1 MKKFLAVF
9 LALFYML
16 SVNTCFAAVSNL
28 YFVKNV
34 DKSTV
39 KSVVEP
45 IINNGK
51 YNIQKQDPYYA
62 ILKTDASNYI
72 IVILQPTGSNL
83 FYYFQSTDNNA
94 IDKNILKALKKANI
108 SYEQTQNQKYI
119 SLYESQ
125 AQKVL
130 MYDGNMQYDFSEP
143 KQTQNKYIPQQQQT
157 QQSTTLKGYVG
168 KVDKGTT
175 FKTYLQ
181 TPINTATANKG
192 DSVTAVLT
200 DDWTYNGH
208 IIAPQGSL
216 VTGTL
221 TKARHATYGS
231 LNGRVVIDFNK
242 LTTVDGKTYDIS
254 LETVDFTVT
263 NDGKLKSTAKNI
275 VAGAALGVLSGLLI
289 ALLSKDASYGSAIA
303 IGAASGAG
311 VGAIK
316 SGVEAGVDAEIPIYT
331 ELDLTLAK
339 ALSVSFQY

>member
-1 MKKFLAVF
+1 MKRFLALF

-16 SVNTCFAAVSNL
+16 STNTCFASVSNL
-28 YFVKNV
+28 YFVKNI
-34 DKSTV
+34 DKETV
-39 KSVVEP
+39 KSIVEP
-45 IINNGK
+45 IIDNGK
-51 YNIQKQDPYYA
+51 YSIHKKDPYYA
-62 ILKTDASNYI
+62 ILKSDNSNYI

-83 FYYFQSTDNNA
+83 FYYFQSTDNNS

-108 SYEQTQNQKYI
+108 TYEQTQNQKYI

-130 MYDGNMQYDFSEP
+130 MYDGNVQYDFSEP
-143 KQTQNKYIPQQQQT
+143 KQNTNTYTQQQQP

-208 IIAPQGSL
+208 IIAPQGSV

-254 LETVDFTVT
+254 IEAVDFTVT
-263 NDGKLKSTAKNI
+263 NDGKLKNTVKN
-275 VAGAALGVLSGLLI
+275 VAAGAAIGALSGLLV
-289 ALLSKDASYGSAIA
+289 ALLARDVSYGSAIA

-311 VGAIK
+311 IGAVK
-316 SGVEAGVDAEIPIYT
+316 SGVEAGIDAEIPVYT
-331 ELDLTLAK
+331 ELDLTLSK
-339 ALSVSFQY
+339 SLSVSFQY

>member
-1 MKKFLAVF
+1 MKKFLALFFAIFYF
-9 LALFYML
+9 L
-16 SVNTCFAAVSNL
+16 SINTCFASVSNL
-28 YFVKNV
+28 YFVKNT
-34 DKSTV
+34 DKATV
-39 KSVVEP
+39 KSIVEP
-45 IINNGK
+45 LMDNGK
-51 YNIQKQDPYYA
+51 YNIHKKDPYYA
-62 ILKTDASNYI
+62 ILKTNASDYI

-83 FYYFQSTDNNA
+83 FYYFQSTIDNSV
-94 IDKNILKALKKANI
+94 DKNILKALKKANI
-108 SYEQTQNQKYI
+108 NYEQTQNQKYI

-130 MYDGNMQYDFSEP
+130 MYDGNVQYDFSEP
-143 KQTQNKYIPQQQQT
+143 KQNSNTYIPHQQV

-168 KVDKGTT
+168 KVEKGTT

-200 DDWTYNGH
+200 EDWMYNGH
-208 IIAPQGSL
+208 VIAPQGSL
-216 VTGTL
+216 VTGIL

-231 LNGRVVIDFNK
+231 LNGRVIIDFNK

-254 LETVDFTVT
+254 VENVDFTVT

-275 VAGAALGVLSGLLI
+275 AAGAAIGALSGLLV
-289 ALLSKDASYGSAIA
+289 ALCSRDASYGAAIA

-311 VGAIK
+311 AGVIK

-331 ELDLTLAK
+331 ELDLTLSR